1 MHITEC
7 GRFFFENGYCE
18 KQKPKLDF
26 EFTLEEVKFACECQG
41 WGQVAK
47 AINYEP
53 LVETWGI
60 PNKRAELDKFPR
72 SKVDEFIE
80 YVLAFRTEE
89 EATKAANELKEKI
102 KISIEKNKLSPF

>member
-1 MHITEC
+1 MRSNTC
-7 GRFFFENGYCE
+7 VSLSKFFR
-18 KQKPKLDF
+18 
-26 EFTLEEVKFACECQG
+26 T
-41 WGQVAK
+41 
-47 AINYEP
+47 
-53 LVETWGI
+53 GI

-102 KISIEKNKLSPF
+102 KISIEKK